1 MIYLLSDLHGELYP
15 ELLEYA
21 KGAGE
26 GDLLILLGDVGLAF
40 DKSEENR
47 RFTEEFLSLGIKIAF
62 IDGNHE
68 NFEYLA
74 SFPVEQWC
82 GGRVHR
88 LTPNIGHLM
97 RGEAYEIEGKSF
109 FVFGG
114 CSSSPKW
121 REAGLWHEGDEPSA
135 EELSRAYECI
145 EKSGRRFDYILTHK
159 YTRVAPRPHESRE
172 LEELLDFIN
181 THVEFSHWYSGH
193 AHTDEKIDEKHT
205 RVYKRLISLK

>member
-88 LTPNIGHLM
+88 LTPNIVHLM

-121 REAGLWHEGDEPSA
+121 CEAGLWHEGDEPSK
-135 EELSRAYECI
+135 EELSRAYECLARH
-145 EKSGRRFDYILTHK
+145 GYRFDYVLTHK
-159 YTRVAPRPHESRE
+159 YTRVAPRPFESRE
-172 LEELLDFIN
+172 LEELLRFIN
-181 THVEFSHWYSGH
+181 ERVELSHWYAGH
-193 AHTDEKIDEKHT
+193 AHVDEQIDEKHT
-205 RVYKRLISLK
+205 RVYKKLISLK